1 MIVKILLILFEL
13 SKFKWNVG
21 LGYLSKNARLWK
33 GGIVVEERRI
43 KKHSVSLVDR
53 ENLFLT
59 GILDVISFDEELVIA
74 ETEKGVILVRG
85 EDLHVSRLSLE
96 NNELNIQGYVH
107 SLSYE
112 DEINYGKN
120 KQNLLLKI
128 FK

>member
-1 MIVKILLILFEL
+1 M
-13 SKFKWNVG
+13 
-21 LGYLSKNARLWK
+21 
-33 GGIVVEERRI
+33 VEERRI

-107 SLSYE
+107 SISYE